1 MIFIAIRKWHC
12 LFFFTLLQL
21 SDSNSE
27 NVDVG
32 SQLDVP
38 KNLPILYG
46 RWLTMLTVRTSLKQV
61 LFIQQTLTVMSQEL

>member
-1 MIFIAIRKWHC
+1 MQLCHVNDFLI
-12 LFFFTLLQL
+12 LLQL
-21 SDSNSE
+21 SDSNNE
-27 NVDVG
+27 NVGVE

-61 LFIQQTLTVMSQEL
+61 QLIQQTLTVISQEL

>member
-1 MIFIAIRKWHC
+1 MTSS

-27 NVDVG
+27 NVDVE
-32 SQLDVP
+32 SQLNVP

-46 RWLTMLTVRTSLKQV
+46 RWLTILTVRTSLKQV